1 MKPDLFLGKSFLS
14 FRLFFLIFM
23 ENFLYLVEISRKDLI
38 VIFYDFYHQLF
49 PFQLPPVSPRKNR
62 IQYQYFFI
70 RYRWKWISLPWK
82 KIYLLACRFLF
93 YFSNLLLFLCA
104 FQSFLL
110 LTRHWLNLF
119 HQKKTE
125 ASCINIFLQVASLPP
140 QRGGACELEC
150 VRPSFYH
157 LKWKKNLLF
166 HRLNT
171 VRWESTRLF
180 FCWLFF
186 FFFTFYW
193 KATPLFRSA
202 GAV

>member
-1 MKPDLFLGKSFLS
+1 MISIISSSLSSFHQSAHAKIEFNINVFLS
-14 FRLFFLIFM
+14 GIDWIGS
-23 ENFLYLVEISRKDLI
+23 LYRE
-38 VIFYDFYHQLF
+38 
-49 PFQLPPVSPRKNR
+49 
-62 IQYQYFFI
+62 
-70 RYRWKWISLPWK
+70 K

-104 FQSFLL
+104 FQSFSL